1 MSVPFQTPREG
12 NGADRAHMR
21 RLERIAP
28 DRFLEATLRRRK
40 RSRDALPKRIEQT
53 QKRGA
58 ELLREAKGRR

>member
-1 MSVPFQTPREG
+1 
-12 NGADRAHMR
+12 MR